1 MKLIS
6 IIIGKIT
13 LIAGK
18 ILHRGSSLP
27 GKLALKVDKKILS
40 KLKYPEIRLIVT
52 GSSGE
57 VLLN

>member
-27 GKLALKVDKKILS
+27 GKLALKVDKKIL
-40 KLKYPEIRLIVT
+40 KF
-52 GSSGE
+52 
-57 VLLN
+57 